1 MVHAQRVQG
10 DVGESTLEVGKT
22 LLNQTS
28 GELLEHWHTVCKT
41 SRRCAAKGGTM
52 SSIERCNSTCPIRF
66 VLAEVSRGAWA
77 VGHARGLIPGAILR
91 TQAAAVR
98 YVKAL
103 GEAAG
108 FSDVDIVI
116 AGDGDSRRSDRRNP

>member
-1 MVHAQRVQG
+1 MSAI
-10 DVGESTLEVGKT
+10 
-22 LLNQTS
+22 
-28 GELLEHWHTVCKT
+28 EH
-41 SRRCAAKGGTM
+41 R
-52 SSIERCNSTCPIRF
+52 STCPIRF

-77 VGHARGLIPGAILR
+77 VGHTHGLIPGAILHDR
-91 TQAAAVR
+91 AAAER

-116 AGDGDSRRSDRRNP
+116 AGDADCPSAEPAAALAP